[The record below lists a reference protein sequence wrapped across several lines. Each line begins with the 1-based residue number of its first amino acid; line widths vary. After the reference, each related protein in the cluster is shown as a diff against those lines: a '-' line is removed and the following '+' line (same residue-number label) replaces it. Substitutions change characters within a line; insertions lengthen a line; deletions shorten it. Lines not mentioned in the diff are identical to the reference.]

1 MAQTKPPALGIFGW
15 MLDMGKPRTDVF
27 LELQAEIRRREE
39 TIRTLKASGHRTIDA
54 ERELKNLKETAEL
67 IK

>member
-1 MAQTKPPALGIFGW
+1 
-15 MLDMGKPRTDVF
+15 MLDMGKPRTNVF

-54 ERELKNLKETAEL
+54 EREPKKLKETAEL